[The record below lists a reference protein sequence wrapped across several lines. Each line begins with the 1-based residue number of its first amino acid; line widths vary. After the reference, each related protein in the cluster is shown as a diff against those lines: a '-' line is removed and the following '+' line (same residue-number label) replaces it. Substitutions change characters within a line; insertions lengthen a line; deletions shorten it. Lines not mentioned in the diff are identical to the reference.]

1 MSLWAVSSTRRVAVV
16 RSAANEL
23 DQVGGQ
29 GDAAVSDRDVEAG
42 GSSGVC
48 SSRIGPAQQTTSS
61 ASRTAPVAVPTRG
74 AAPGLVSQAHDE
86 ARVAGQHVRA
96 VALGARDQP
105 GDQRFG

>member
-1 MSLWAVSSTRRVAVV
+1 M
-16 RSAANEL
+16 
-23 DQVGGQ
+23 
-29 GDAAVSDRDVEAG
+29 
-42 GSSGVC
+42 
-48 SSRIGPAQQTTSS
+48 
-61 ASRTAPVAVPTRG
+61 AVPTRG